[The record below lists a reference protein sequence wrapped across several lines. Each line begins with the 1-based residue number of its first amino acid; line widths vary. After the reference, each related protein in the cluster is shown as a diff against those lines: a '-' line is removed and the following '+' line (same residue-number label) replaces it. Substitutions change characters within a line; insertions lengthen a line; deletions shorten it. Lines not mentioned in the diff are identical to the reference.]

1 MLQLHNL
8 TPAGKKRKRVG
19 RGGSRG
25 GTSGRGHKGQKAR
38 SGSHTPRAGFE
49 GGQMPLY
56 RRLPKRGFNNADHTT
71 YYIPVNI
78 SSLESFEAGSVVDV
92 ETLRKAG
99 LAQGSG
105 QGVKILGNGELSK
118 KLTLKVQAFSASA
131 KQKIESAGGTCE
143 AVALIPKT
151 GKRAL

>member
-1 MLQLHNL
+1 
-8 TPAGKKRKRVG
+8 
-19 RGGSRG
+19 
-25 GTSGRGHKGQKAR
+25 
-38 SGSHTPRAGFE
+38 
-49 GGQMPLY
+49 
-56 RRLPKRGFNNADHTT
+56 
-71 YYIPVNI
+71 
-78 SSLESFEAGSVVDV
+78 
-92 ETLRKAG
+92 
-99 LAQGSG
+99 G